1 MKFVEL
7 SNEELMKYF
16 DIRELVSRRVYE
28 RLKEDAWRL
37 FDPLLL
43 TTLLALRR
51 DILKVPLV
59 CNNWAKGGK
68 LEQRGYRENVSP
80 MARAKTDID
89 ILYLSTHTLG
99 MAVDLSSGK
108 MTANQMREA
117 ILANQDKLP
126 CPIRMEDGA
135 SAPTWLHID
144 VSVPPSQTAKVYVFK

>member
-1 MKFVEL
+1 MKQKEIITEL
-7 SNEELMKYF
+7 GRYF
-16 DIRELVSRRVYE
+16 NVWELVSRRVYE
-28 RLKEDAWRL
+28 KLGGNAWRL
-37 FDPLLL
+37 FDPRLQE
-43 TTLLALRR
+43 TLLILRR
-51 DILKVPLV
+51 DILQVPLV
-59 CNNWAKGGK
+59 CNNWRSGGK

-80 MARAKTDID
+80 MARAKTDVD

-126 CPIRMEDGA
+126 YPIRMEDGA